1 MNNILQIK
9 TLPKVPYID
18 NGDNIADII
27 IASAGLIMGQRGTNK
42 PVVIISGFEF
52 EFDDKS
58 TILESLSRANLV

>member
-1 MNNILQIK
+1 ML
-9 TLPKVPYID
+9 
-18 NGDNIADII
+18 A
-27 IASAGLIMGQRGTNK
+27 ASAGLIMGQRGTNK